1 MNRVKLWDIN
11 PLLKSLTYLLFDSSQ
26 SLPIFEHEITEL
38 KIYSIWLLAASKYTG
53 NELVRGWVKVNL
65 IFFNKI
71 LYVSYKE

>member
-1 MNRVKLWDIN
+1 MGHKPIIKISYL
-11 PLLKSLTYLLFDSSQ
+11 LLFDSSQ
-26 SLPIFEHEITEL
+26 SLPTFEHEITEL

-53 NELVRGWVKVNL
+53 NELVRGWMVKVNL

>member
-1 MNRVKLWDIN
+1 MGHKPIIKISYL
-11 PLLKSLTYLLFDSSQ
+11 LLFDSSQ

-53 NELVRGWVKVNL
+53 NELVRGWMVKVNL

-71 LYVSYKE
+71 LYVSYKK

>member
-1 MNRVKLWDIN
+1 MGHKPIIKISYL
-11 PLLKSLTYLLFDSSQ
+11 LLFDSSQ

-71 LYVSYKE
+71 LYVSYKK

>member
-1 MNRVKLWDIN
+1 MGHKPIIKISYL
-11 PLLKSLTYLLFDSSQ
+11 LLFDSSQ

-38 KIYSIWLLAASKYTG
+38 KIYSIRLLAASKYTG

>member
-1 MNRVKLWDIN
+1 MGHKPIIKISYL
-11 PLLKSLTYLLFDSSQ
+11 LLFDSSQ